1 MSEMGVLPPAPEPV
15 PGTAVGVRPDPAVAS
30 WLPAAAAAAGA
41 GGGGIEPPG
50 EQPMGIPVV
59 VRAAISAGS

>member
-1 MSEMGVLPPAPEPV
+1 MGVLAPAPV
-15 PGTAVGVRPDPAVAS
+15 PGTAVGVKPDPVAI
-30 WLPAAAAAAGA
+30 WLPDEFAGTTPGPE